1 MWTEYT
7 LAPRKHAENNG
18 QTGERREPEAAE
30 HIRRLAVN
38 AEQIA
43 RYDLPTKPRK
53 ETGRRRPDILETVE
67 CEAWPA
73 AELRRILRQ
82 TIEEYVPAQ
91 ALAAIRAGEESE
103 REYLRIFA
111 DQLDAA

>member
-1 MWTEYT
+1 MVRTAPRSVRMWTEEYT
-7 LAPRKHAENNG
+7 PAPRKHSESNG
-18 QTGERREPEAAE
+18 QTDEREAAE
-30 HIRRLAVN
+30 
-38 AEQIA
+38 QIT
-43 RYDLPTKPRK
+43 RYRLPTKPRK
-53 ETGRRRPDILETVE
+53 KTDRPRPDILETVE
-67 CEAWPA
+67 CEALPA
-73 AELRRILRQ
+73 AELRQILRQ